1 MKILVVDDEVSILQ
15 LIKMNLEIEGHIPI
29 TAENALDALE
39 LVIKEKPDII
49 ILDAMLPDISGFN
62 LIPKIKNID
71 DIPII
76 MLTYEFLF
84 DLALILIS
92 TKLFGLITKKVR
104 MPQVVGALVA
114 GVILGPAVLN
124 VLSET
129 EFIQKLAEL
138 GVIVLMFT
146 AGLETDINQLKKTG
160 KASFIIAVLGVII
173 PLVGGFFIASIF
185 NKGNDVNTILQNV
198 FIGIIL
204 TATSVSITVETL
216 KEMGKLNTRAGN
228 AILGAAII
236 DDILGIIAL
245 TITTS
250 LADPSINVIIVLAKI
265 VMFFIFAGFA
275 GYLFHWAFIKLD
287 ERYQRDLR
295 RFVII
300 AFVFCLLLSFCAEEF
315 FGVADITGAFIAGLV
330 ISDSNR
336 SKYLNS
342 RFETLSYMLLSPI
355 FFASIGIKVQLTAM
369 TKTIFIF
376 AILLLLVA
384 ILSKVFGCALGAK
397 LCRYSNREAI
407 QIGTGMISRGE
418 VALIVANKGIAM
430 GLMLPEFLAPV
441 VIVVVVTTIVTPIL
455 LKVVFNNKSKSVDL
469 NVKANV

>member
-1 MKILVVDDEVSILQ
+1 
-15 LIKMNLEIEGHIPI
+15 
-29 TAENALDALE
+29 
-39 LVIKEKPDII
+39 
-49 ILDAMLPDISGFN
+49 MLS
-62 LIPKIKNID
+62 
-71 DIPII
+71 
-76 MLTYEFLF
+76 YEFLF

-173 PLVGGFFIASIF
+173 PLAGGFFIASIF

-376 AILLLLVA
+376 AILLLIVA
-384 ILSKVFGCALGAK
+384 ILSKVLGCALGAK
-397 LCRYSNREAI
+397 LCKYSNREAI

>member
-1 MKILVVDDEVSILQ
+1 M
-15 LIKMNLEIEGHIPI
+15 
-29 TAENALDALE
+29 
-39 LVIKEKPDII
+39 
-49 ILDAMLPDISGFN
+49 IS
-62 LIPKIKNID
+62 
-71 DIPII
+71 
-76 MLTYEFLF
+76 YEFLF

-92 TKLFGLITKKVR
+92 TKLFGLITKKIR

-114 GVILGPAVLN
+114 GVVLGPAFLN

-129 EFIQKLAEL
+129 EFIQNLAEL

-216 KEMGKLNTRAGN
+216 KEMGKLKTRAGN

-250 LADPSINVIIVLAKI
+250 LADPSINVIIVLIKI

-287 ERYQRDLR
+287 EKYQRDLR

-315 FGVADITGAFIAGLV
+315 FEVADITGAFIAGLV

-355 FFASIGIKVQLTAM
+355 FFASIGIKIKLTAM

-376 AILLLLVA
+376 SILLLLVA

-397 LCRYSNREAI
+397 ICRYSNIEAI

-430 GLMLPEFLAPV
+430 GLMLQEFLAPV
-441 VIVVVVTTIVTPIL
+441 VIMVVVTTIVTPIL
-455 LKVVFNNKSKSVDL
+455 LKVVFKNRSKSVDL
-469 NVKANV
+469 NLKANV

>member
-1 MKILVVDDEVSILQ
+1 
-15 LIKMNLEIEGHIPI
+15 
-29 TAENALDALE
+29 
-39 LVIKEKPDII
+39 
-49 ILDAMLPDISGFN
+49 MLS
-62 LIPKIKNID
+62 
-71 DIPII
+71 
-76 MLTYEFLF
+76 YEFLF

-92 TKLFGLITKKVR
+92 TKLFGLMTKKVR

-114 GVILGPAVLN
+114 GVVLGPAVLN

-173 PLVGGFFIASIF
+173 PLVGGFFIANIF

-216 KEMGKLNTRAGN
+216 KEMGKLKTRAGN

-376 AILLLLVA
+376 AILLLIVA
-384 ILSKVFGCALGAK
+384 ILSKVLGCALGAK
-397 LCRYSNREAI
+397 LCKYSNREAI

>member
-1 MKILVVDDEVSILQ
+1 
-15 LIKMNLEIEGHIPI
+15 
-29 TAENALDALE
+29 
-39 LVIKEKPDII
+39 
-49 ILDAMLPDISGFN
+49 MLS
-62 LIPKIKNID
+62 
-71 DIPII
+71 
-76 MLTYEFLF
+76 YEFLF

-173 PLVGGFFIASIF
+173 PLAGGFFIASIF

-287 ERYQRDLR
+287 ERYQRDSL
-295 RFVII
+295 
-300 AFVFCLLLSFCAEEF
+300 
-315 FGVADITGAFIAGLV
+315 
-330 ISDSNR
+330 
-336 SKYLNS
+336 
-342 RFETLSYMLLSPI
+342 
-355 FFASIGIKVQLTAM
+355 
-369 TKTIFIF
+369 
-376 AILLLLVA
+376 
-384 ILSKVFGCALGAK
+384 K
-397 LCRYSNREAI
+397 L
-407 QIGTGMISRGE
+407 QI
-418 VALIVANKGIAM
+418 
-430 GLMLPEFLAPV
+430 
-441 VIVVVVTTIVTPIL
+441 
-455 LKVVFNNKSKSVDL
+455 
-469 NVKANV
+469 

>member
-1 MKILVVDDEVSILQ
+1 M
-15 LIKMNLEIEGHIPI
+15 
-29 TAENALDALE
+29 
-39 LVIKEKPDII
+39 
-49 ILDAMLPDISGFN
+49 IS
-62 LIPKIKNID
+62 
-71 DIPII
+71 
-76 MLTYEFLF
+76 YEFLF

-92 TKLFGLITKKVR
+92 TKLFGLITKKIR

-114 GVILGPAVLN
+114 GVVLGPAFLN

-129 EFIQKLAEL
+129 EFIQNLAEL

-250 LADPSINVIIVLAKI
+250 LADPSINVIIVLIKI

-287 ERYQRDLR
+287 EKYQRDLR

-315 FGVADITGAFIAGLV
+315 FEVADITGAFIAGLV

-342 RFETLSYMLLSPI
+342 RFETLSYMLLSPM
-355 FFASIGIKVQLTAM
+355 FFASIGIKIKLTAM

-376 AILLLLVA
+376 SILLLLVA

-397 LCRYSNREAI
+397 ICRYSNIEAI

-430 GLMLPEFLAPV
+430 GLMLQEFLAPV
-441 VIVVVVTTIVTPIL
+441 VIMVVVTTIVTPIL
-455 LKVVFNNKSKSVDL
+455 LKVVFKNRSKSVDL
-469 NVKANV
+469 NLKANV

>member
-1 MKILVVDDEVSILQ
+1 
-15 LIKMNLEIEGHIPI
+15 
-29 TAENALDALE
+29 
-39 LVIKEKPDII
+39 
-49 ILDAMLPDISGFN
+49 MLS
-62 LIPKIKNID
+62 
-71 DIPII
+71 
-76 MLTYEFLF
+76 YEFLF

-173 PLVGGFFIASIF
+173 PLAGGFFIASIF

-376 AILLLLVA
+376 AILLLIVA
-384 ILSKVFGCALGAK
+384 ILSKVLGCALGAK
-397 LCRYSNREAI
+397 LCKYSNREAI

-469 NVKANV
+469 NVKTNV

>member
-1 MKILVVDDEVSILQ
+1 
-15 LIKMNLEIEGHIPI
+15 
-29 TAENALDALE
+29 
-39 LVIKEKPDII
+39 
-49 ILDAMLPDISGFN
+49 MLS
-62 LIPKIKNID
+62 
-71 DIPII
+71 
-76 MLTYEFLF
+76 YEFLF

-185 NKGNDVNTILQNV
+185 NKGNDVNAILQNV

-216 KEMGKLNTRAGN
+216 KEMGKLKTRAGN

-265 VMFFIFAGFA
+265 VMFFIFAGLA

-295 RFVII
+295 RFVIF

-376 AILLLLVA
+376 AILLLIVA
-384 ILSKVFGCALGAK
+384 ILSKVLGCALGAK
-397 LCRYSNREAI
+397 LCKYSNREAI

>member
-1 MKILVVDDEVSILQ
+1 
-15 LIKMNLEIEGHIPI
+15 
-29 TAENALDALE
+29 
-39 LVIKEKPDII
+39 
-49 ILDAMLPDISGFN
+49 MLS
-62 LIPKIKNID
+62 
-71 DIPII
+71 
-76 MLTYEFLF
+76 YEFLF

-173 PLVGGFFIASIF
+173 PLAGGFFIASIF

-376 AILLLLVA
+376 AILLLIVA
-384 ILSKVFGCALGAK
+384 ILSKILGCALGAK

>member
-1 MKILVVDDEVSILQ
+1 
-15 LIKMNLEIEGHIPI
+15 
-29 TAENALDALE
+29 
-39 LVIKEKPDII
+39 
-49 ILDAMLPDISGFN
+49 MLS
-62 LIPKIKNID
+62 
-71 DIPII
+71 
-76 MLTYEFLF
+76 YEFLF

-92 TKLFGLITKKVR
+92 TKLFGLITKKVK
-104 MPQVVGALVA
+104 MPQVVGALLA

-173 PLVGGFFIASIF
+173 PLAGGFFIASIF

-216 KEMGKLNTRAGN
+216 KEMGKLSTRAGN

-265 VMFFIFAGFA
+265 VMFFIFAGLS

-300 AFVFCLLLSFCAEEF
+300 AFVFCLLLSFSAEEF

-384 ILSKVFGCALGAK
+384 ILSKVIGCGLGAR
-397 LCRYSNREAI
+397 LCKYSNREAI

>member
-1 MKILVVDDEVSILQ
+1 
-15 LIKMNLEIEGHIPI
+15 
-29 TAENALDALE
+29 
-39 LVIKEKPDII
+39 
-49 ILDAMLPDISGFN
+49 MLS
-62 LIPKIKNID
+62 
-71 DIPII
+71 
-76 MLTYEFLF
+76 YEFLF

-92 TKLFGLITKKVR
+92 TKLFGLITKKVK
-104 MPQVVGALVA
+104 MPQVVGALLA

-173 PLVGGFFIASIF
+173 PLAGGFFIASIF

-216 KEMGKLNTRAGN
+216 KEMGKLSTRAGN

-430 GLMLPEFLAPV
+430 GPILPEFLAPV